1 MHNTM
6 SFDISGRSPGAEKR
20 QLMFAGNRVTQK
32 ERVGRPAICTL
43 KIVLVTLTVFGFT
56 LAQQYPSEDHLLQ
69 IAAQHIETGDF
80 VGAADLVRKV
90 LAGNPNSSIAY
101 NLLGVCLARAGDI
114 EGARNSFQKAL
125 ELNPQLAPAHVNLG
139 KLLIRTLEEAAAIQQ
154 FKAAI
159 AIDPEILI
167 RDPAS
172 YSAFNIFGLCLMSDG
187 KYEEARRAFERVI
200 HINPRYVP
208 AHVNM
213 GNVLVALRRDAAALN
228 EFLEAIT
235 MQPNDLLALK
245 NIGLIY
251 GRQEK
256 FDLAM
261 KYLERA
267 RRLAPRDLEI
277 NVALAGAEISAG
289 KGLEARR
296 VIAELVGAVE
306 LGPKNRETLGL
317 LWLDKG
323 EPQNAADLVRDDPG
337 LAAQFYTIGYEKAE
351 TEFDAGRYQSTRKI
365 LEAIRDLRTPDAAFH
380 DLLGSAYYA
389 IDDPKKASQEFQQAV
404 RLEPADPEHYFK
416 LGMVFLKHRTADP
429 AIYVYETALKSRPDV
444 PKLWFGL
451 GLSHYL
457 AFRPKEAEQALRK
470 ALALDPHYD
479 AAYVVLGDLLEQN
492 SRPADALDVFRKAMQ
507 MRPDLYLPYYYYGK
521 LTSKKGNEER
531 ADAIASLRKAVSLNP
546 TFSEARFELGK
557 ALAQAGETS
566 EAIQQLNKSLELN
579 PDLAQ
584 SHYQLARIYK
594 TLDDRVR
601 SSEQLR
607 LFEESNKKA
616 KPEDLIQR
624 LEVQIEKP

>member
-1 MHNTM
+1 M
-6 SFDISGRSPGAEKR
+6 SLDIYGQSPGVENR
-20 QLMFAGNRVTQK
+20 RRMFAVNKVTPR
-32 ERVGRPAICTL
+32 ERDSRPAICIA
-43 KIVLVTLTVFGFT
+43 KIVLVAVTLFGFA
-56 LAQQYPSEDHLLQ
+56 LAQQGQSEDQSLQ
-69 IAAQHIETGDF
+69 IAAQHIEGGDF
-80 VGAADLVRKV
+80 AGAADLVRKV
-90 LAGNPNSSIAY
+90 LAGNPNSFIAY
-101 NLLGVCLARAGDI
+101 NLLGVCLAQAGDI
-114 EGARNSFQKAL
+114 EGARSSFQKAL
-125 ELNPQLAPAHVNLG
+125 ALNPQLASVHVNLG
-139 KLLIRTLEEAAAIQQ
+139 KLLIKMHEEAAAIQQ

-172 YSAFNIFGLCLMSDG
+172 YSAFNIFGLCLMNDG
-187 KYEEARRAFERVI
+187 KYEEARRAFEHAI

-208 AHVNM
+208 ARVNM
-213 GNVLVALRRDAAALN
+213 GNALVALRRDADALK
-228 EFLEAIT
+228 EFLEVIAL
-235 MQPNDLLALK
+235 QPNDLLALK
-245 NIGLIY
+245 NLGLIY

-267 RRLAPRDLEI
+267 RTLAPRDTEI

-289 KGLEARR
+289 KASEAKR
-296 VIAELVGAVE
+296 VIAELAGVVE
-306 LGPKNRETLGL
+306 FGPKSRETLGL

-323 EPQNAADLVRDDPG
+323 EPQNAVDLVRDDPG

-351 TEFDAGRYQSTRKI
+351 AEFDAGRYQNTRKI
-365 LEAIRDLRTPDAAFH
+365 LEAIRDLRTADAAFH

-389 IDDPKKASQEFQQAV
+389 IDDPKKASQEFQLAV

-416 LGMVFLKHRTADP
+416 LGMVFLKHRSADP

-457 AFRPKEAEQALRK
+457 ASRPNEAEQALRK
-470 ALALDPHYD
+470 ALALDPQYE

-492 SRPADALDVFRKAMQ
+492 SRPADALNVFHRAMEV
-507 MRPDLYLPYYYYGK
+507 RPDLYLPYYYYGK
-521 LTSKKGNEER
+521 LASKEGNEKR
-531 ADAIASLRKAVSLNP
+531 SDAIVSLRKAVSLNP
-546 TFSEARFELGK
+546 NFSEARFELGK
-557 ALAQAGETS
+557 ALAQTGETS

-594 TLDDRVR
+594 RLDDRVR

-607 LFEESNKKA
+607 LFEETNKKA